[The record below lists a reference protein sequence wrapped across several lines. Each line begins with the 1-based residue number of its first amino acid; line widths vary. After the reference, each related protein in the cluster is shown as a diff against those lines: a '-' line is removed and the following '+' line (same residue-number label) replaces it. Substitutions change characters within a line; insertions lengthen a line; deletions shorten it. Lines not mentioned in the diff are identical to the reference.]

1 MRVALGWAK
10 MAVVAAQ
17 NPREK
22 MDREFQVLAKRV
34 HVDALAKAER
44 ALSAK
49 VVVYLQLEYKKAK
62 TESQKCHAE
71 TMTKTKSR

>member
-34 HVDALAKAER
+34 HVDVLAKAER

-62 TESQKCHAE
+62 AE
-71 TMTKTKSR
+71 R